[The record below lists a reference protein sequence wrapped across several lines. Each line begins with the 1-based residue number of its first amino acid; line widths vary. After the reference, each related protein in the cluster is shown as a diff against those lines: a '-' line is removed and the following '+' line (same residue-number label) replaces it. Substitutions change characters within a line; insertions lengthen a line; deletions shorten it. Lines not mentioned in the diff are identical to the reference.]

1 MAAVVGSIGML
12 LIPIALIMFVIGLF
26 KKSPNLKSKAL
37 KCFGLGLV
45 LFIVGGIFH
54 DSTPKD
60 KNETNLQVTNQVT
73 KQEEKKEVKQEPKQ
87 EDKVETPNIT
97 SQPVVESDVKKRE
110 ATPITNEILEKY
122 KENIAMQFK
131 LKKDEYVDLLT
142 KLDEFVD
149 LKRYEVRDQNGY
161 LWHYVNSLP
170 DEIPFNYI
178 VYYELNEDQKTG
190 QIVLQQLSIKPSS
203 DDHNG
208 IRLYERNGKNNIKT
222 NINNLFI
229 TKKDIEKF
237 RTVLQSKYSGVK
249 ELKGVDPKKIQPV
262 GEYFAVKVFQD
273 QKESYAVFGYMH
285 VVRYDKEYYGGSD
298 KCYCK
303 IMTTFDSRNRYSP
316 NRIISAEESVDPNLK
331 REKDIKQLFEKD
343 EKIDIPNQPY
353 ALFQFYSVDN
363 DWRFVKDPK

>member
-12 LIPIALIMFVIGLF
+12 LIPIALIMFVIGFF

-60 KNETNLQVTNQVT
+60 KNEAKLQATNQVT
-73 KQEEKKEVKQEPKQ
+73 KQEVKQEPKQ
-87 EDKVETPNIT
+87 QVKEETQNIA
-97 SQPVVESDVKKRE
+97 SQSVVEPDVKKKE

-142 KLDEFVD
+142 
-149 LKRYEVRDQNGY
+149 
-161 LWHYVNSLP
+161 
-170 DEIPFNYI
+170 
-178 VYYELNEDQKTG
+178 
-190 QIVLQQLSIKPSS
+190 
-203 DDHNG
+203 
-208 IRLYERNGKNNIKT
+208 
-222 NINNLFI
+222 
-229 TKKDIEKF
+229 
-237 RTVLQSKYSGVK
+237 
-249 ELKGVDPKKIQPV
+249 
-262 GEYFAVKVFQD
+262 
-273 QKESYAVFGYMH
+273 
-285 VVRYDKEYYGGSD
+285 
-298 KCYCK
+298 
-303 IMTTFDSRNRYSP
+303 
-316 NRIISAEESVDPNLK
+316 NLK